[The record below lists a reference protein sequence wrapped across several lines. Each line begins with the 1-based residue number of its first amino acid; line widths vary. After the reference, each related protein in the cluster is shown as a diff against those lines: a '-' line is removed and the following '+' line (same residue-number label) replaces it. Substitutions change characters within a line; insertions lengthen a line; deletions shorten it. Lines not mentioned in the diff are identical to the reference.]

1 MADLANVI
9 REGYSGQRM
18 VKIYGAYDYEEERF
32 TKFNG
37 KMKKLALRRKAVS
50 ASGTPMTHFV
60 SMCAV
65 SIVVV
70 VALLQAQHGMLSLGE
85 FITFLSALLLLMTPI
100 RHLSSLNGSTAAMSV
115 AAESIFEMLDEAEEA
130 DPGQTELK
138 KTRGDVRF
146 ERVSHQYVGADRPSV
161 QNFTLDVKAGETVAL
176 VGASG
181 AGKTT
186 LINLIPRFW
195 VPTSGE
201 IYFDGVAQSS
211 VTLKSLREQISLVSQ
226 DVVLFDD
233 TIAANIAYGNE
244 KATRE
249 EIEAAAKA
257 AYLMPFIE
265 TLPQGLD
272 TMVGEAGSKLSGGQ
286 KQRISIAR
294 ALLKDAPILLLD
306 EATSALDTE
315 SEKYIQQSLDELMKG
330 RTTFVVA
337 HRLSTI
343 IGADKIV
350 VMKDGQIQEVGK
362 HQELLDKK
370 GLYAHLYSIQFAT
383 PHHE

>member
-1 MADLANVI
+1 
-9 REGYSGQRM
+9 
-18 VKIYGAYDYEEERF
+18 
-32 TKFNG
+32 
-37 KMKKLALRRKAVS
+37 
-50 ASGTPMTHFV
+50 
-60 SMCAV
+60 
-65 SIVVV
+65 
-70 VALLQAQHGMLSLGE
+70 MLSLGE

-130 DPGQTELK
+130 DPGQTEMK
-138 KTRGDVRF
+138 NTRGDVRF
-146 ERVSHQYVGADRPSV
+146 ESVSHQYAGADKPSV

-195 VPTSGE
+195 APTSGE

-249 EIEAAAKA
+249 EIEAAARA

-272 TMVGEAGSKLSGGQ
+272 TTVGEAGSKLSGGQ
-286 KQRISIAR
+286 KQRTAIAR
-294 ALLKDAPILLLD
+294 ALVTRPAIILADEPTGNLDSQTELEVMSLLKSCVSDFGQTLIMITHD
-306 EATSALDTE
+306 ETIAQMA
-315 SEKYIQQSLDELMKG
+315 DEM
-330 RTTFVVA
+330 
-337 HRLSTI
+337 I
-343 IGADKIV
+343 IIE
-350 VMKDGQIQEVGK
+350 DGKAVRR
-362 HQELLDKK
+362 
-370 GLYAHLYSIQFAT
+370 
-383 PHHE
+383 

>member
-1 MADLANVI
+1 
-9 REGYSGQRM
+9 
-18 VKIYGAYDYEEERF
+18 
-32 TKFNG
+32 
-37 KMKKLALRRKAVS
+37 MKKLALRRKAVS

-115 AAESIFEMLDEAEEA
+115 AAESIFEMLDETEEV
-130 DPGQTELK
+130 DPGQDELK
-138 KTRGDVRF
+138 NVRGDVRF
-146 ERVSHQYVGADRPSV
+146 EGVSHQYEGADKPSV

-195 VPTSGE
+195 APTSGE
-201 IYFDGVAQSS
+201 IYFDDVAQST

-249 EIEAAAKA
+249 EIEAAARA

-272 TMVGEAGSKLSGGQ
+272 TTVGEAGSKLSGGQ

-370 GLYAHLYSIQFAT
+370 GLYAHLYSIQFAS